1 MAAVGLLESLLT
13 SQIVDDMTDTGSDKR
28 RECAGQG
35 TANIA
40 AALVGGMGGC
50 AMIGQSVI
58 NVTSGGRG
66 RLSTFTAGAFLLI
79 LLTLSGADRRPDP
92 HAFARRGHDHGFY
105 RNLQLELDPQL

>member
-13 SQIVDDMTDTGSDKR
+13 AQIVDDMTQSDSDKR

-40 AALVGGMGGC
+40 AAFVGGMGGC

-58 NVTSGGRG
+58 NVTSGGRT
-66 RLSTFTAGAFLLI
+66 RLSTFTAGATLLV
-79 LLTLSGADRRPDP
+79 LLAVLGPYVGRMPMPALDRKSTRLNSS
-92 HAFARRGHDHGFY
+92 H
-105 RNLQLELDPQL
+105 